1 MATVVT
7 TYWINPLTNSIHL
20 PEAPGEILTAAVA
33 YWQDELDE
41 WRPKRPRKSEQRE
54 EKARNVERAAE
65 RIERYR
71 RECDHLAHGGKPNRL
86 TLQLATEDLSS
97 VMKPLVRR
105 AA

>member
-1 MATVVT
+1 MATVVS

-41 WRPKRPRKSEQRE
+41 WRPKRPRKSELKL
-54 EKARNVERAAE
+54 EKDRNVARAAE
-65 RIERYR
+65 RIERFR
-71 RECDHLAHGGKPNRL
+71 RECDQLAHGAKVNRM
-86 TLQLATEDLSS
+86 TLQLATEDLSA
-97 VMKPLVRR
+97 VMKASRL